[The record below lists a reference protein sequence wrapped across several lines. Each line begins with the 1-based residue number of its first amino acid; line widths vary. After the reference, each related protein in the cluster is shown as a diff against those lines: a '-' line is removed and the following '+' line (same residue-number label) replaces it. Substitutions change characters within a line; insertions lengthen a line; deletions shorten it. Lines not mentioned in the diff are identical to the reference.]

1 MAQAPRSSRMTYI
14 ILRYMR
20 RPLLLLVLVYAVS
33 MAGWILIPGLDAEGN
48 PQRLSLFHAFYFL
61 TYTVTTTGFG
71 ELPHAFTEAQRMW
84 GIVSLYA
91 GVIAWFYALGSI
103 VGLVQN
109 PEFKQS
115 VAERNFTKRVAR
127 ISEPFCILCGFGN
140 TGALLTRG
148 LTDAG
153 MTVIVIDKRPE
164 RISTLILRDYRTPV
178 AGLAADARIPEHLVE
193 AGLSK
198 PNCKAVVA
206 LTQDEEINLKIS
218 VTARLLNP
226 DVWVVTQSTSEVH
239 EETLATLGE
248 NVHIIDPF
256 QTYAKY
262 LGAVIHDP
270 AIHTLNQWLAGTK
283 GATLDLRLDPPKGSW
298 ILCGYGRMGRWLRE
312 SLAAENIATRMIE
325 PNPSPRDRE
334 DPDLIIGRANQETL
348 LEAGVKEAAGIVAG
362 TNNDSDN
369 LSIVLNAR
377 ALNPEAFLLVRQ
389 NRYRNQQVFQA
400 AQADFVMVPALV
412 AARRMLFLLLAPLLK
427 TFFEALRSD
436 VPGRAGQS
444 LVLSEVMAELE
455 RTVGGT
461 RPSLRTVALSYET
474 ATAVQRLTEKGQ
486 RVTLGDLLRDPVDRA
501 RQLACT
507 PLVVRAARQAPG
519 NRPLVMPPPGTVV
532 EPGDEILFCG
542 TPGALRLLDATL
554 NNEYT
559 LRYLISG
566 VEAPRGYLMQWL
578 GRQLERRQNTTTPA
592 A

>member
-14 ILRYMR
+14 VLRYMR
-20 RPLLLLVLVYAVS
+20 RPVLVLVTVYAAS
-33 MAGWILIPGLDAEGN
+33 MVGWILIPGVDAEGE
-48 PQRLSLFHAFYFL
+48 PQHLSFFHAFYFL

-71 ELPHAFTEAQRMW
+71 ELPHTFTEAQRMW

-109 PEFKQS
+109 PEFRQS
-115 VAERNFTKRVAR
+115 VAERQFTRQVTR

-164 RISTLILRDYRTPV
+164 RISTLILRDYRAPV
-178 AGLAADARIPEHLVE
+178 AGLVADARIPEHLVE
-193 AGLSK
+193 AGLMK

-226 DVWVVTQSTSEVH
+226 AVWVVTQSTSEVH
-239 EETLATLGE
+239 EETLATLGQ

-270 AIHTLNQWLAGTK
+270 AIHTLNQWLAGTR
-283 GATLDLRLDPPKGSW
+283 GATLDMRLDPPKGRW
-298 ILCGYGRMGRWLRE
+298 ILCGYGRMGHWVRE
-312 SLAAENIATRMIE
+312 SLTAEHIDTGIIE
-325 PNPSPRDRE
+325 PFPNDDDRAL
-334 DPDLIIGRANQETL
+334 PGLVVGRANQETL
-348 LEAGVKEAAGIVAG
+348 IKAGVKEAAGVVAG

-377 ALNPEAFLLVRQ
+377 ALNPDAFLLVRQ

-400 AQADFVMVPALV
+400 AQADFIMVPSLV

-427 TFFEALRSD
+427 TFFEALRSGAQGD
-436 VPGRAGQS
+436 SKGG

-455 RTVGGT
+455 RTIGGT
-461 RPSLRTVALSYET
+461 RPSLRTIEFSTET
-474 ATAVQRLTEKGQ
+474 ADAVLRVTDAGEQ
-486 RVTLGDLLRDPVDRA
+486 VTLGDLLRDPIDRE
-501 RQLACT
+501 RRLACT
-507 PLVVRAARQAPG
+507 PLVMLSADLPQAAK
-519 NRPLVMPPPGTVV
+519 PLVMPPPNTPVL
-532 EPGDEILFCG
+532 PGDQILFCG
-542 TPGALRLLDATL
+542 RAGALRLLDATL

-566 VEAPRGYLMQWL
+566 REPPRGYAMHWL
-578 GRQLERRQNTTTPA
+578 NQRLERGRA
-592 A
+592 